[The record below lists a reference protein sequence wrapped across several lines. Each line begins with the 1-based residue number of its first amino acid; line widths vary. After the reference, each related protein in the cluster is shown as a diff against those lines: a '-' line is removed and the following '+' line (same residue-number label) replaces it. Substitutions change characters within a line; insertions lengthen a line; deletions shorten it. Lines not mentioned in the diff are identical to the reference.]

1 MAQSGEGAPASGSL
15 HGAFTL
21 AAYLAPHMPSPA
33 PTRRILVVEDDPK
46 VAGLLAEALGEE
58 GHAVEVVGDGHLA
71 AERALAQPWDLIL
84 LDYMLPGRDGPGI
97 AAEVRAAEG
106 PAGRRTPILMLSAR
120 DAAEDV
126 RLGRAS
132 GADDYLAKPFRLGEL
147 LRRVDALLE
156 RAS

>member
-1 MAQSGEGAPASGSL
+1 M
-15 HGAFTL
+15 T
-21 AAYLAPHMPSPA
+21 SPA
-33 PTRRILVVEDDPK
+33 PARRILVVEDDPK

-58 GHAVEVVGDGHLA
+58 GHAVEVVGDGHRA

-97 AAEVRAAEG
+97 AAEVRAAEVRAAEAG
-106 PAGRRTPILMLSAR
+106 AAGAPAGRRTPILMLSAR

-132 GADDYLAKPFRLGEL
+132 GADDYLTKPFRLGEL

-156 RAS
+156 RAP

>member
-1 MAQSGEGAPASGSL
+1 MTSPTPA
-15 HGAFTL
+15 
-21 AAYLAPHMPSPA
+21 
-33 PTRRILVVEDDPK
+33 RRILVVEDDPK

-71 AERALAQPWDLIL
+71 AERALAQRWDLIL

-97 AAEVRAAEG
+97 AAEVRAA
-106 PAGRRTPILMLSAR
+106 GRATPILMLSAR

-156 RAS
+156 REP

>member
-1 MAQSGEGAPASGSL
+1 MTSPTPA
-15 HGAFTL
+15 
-21 AAYLAPHMPSPA
+21 
-33 PTRRILVVEDDPK
+33 RRILVVEDDPK

-71 AERALAQPWDLIL
+71 AERALAQRWDLIL

-97 AAEVRAAEG
+97 AAEVRAA
-106 PAGRRTPILMLSAR
+106 GRATPILMLSAR

-132 GADDYLAKPFRLGEL
+132 GVDDYLAKPFRLGEL

-156 RAS
+156 RTS

>member
-1 MAQSGEGAPASGSL
+1 
-15 HGAFTL
+15 
-21 AAYLAPHMPSPA
+21 MPSPA
-33 PTRRILVVEDDPK
+33 PARRILVVEDDPK

-97 AAEVRAAEG
+97 AAEVRAA
-106 PAGRRTPILMLSAR
+106 GRATPILMLSAR

-132 GADDYLAKPFRLGEL
+132 GVDDYLAKPFRLGEL

-156 RAS
+156 RTS

>member
-1 MAQSGEGAPASGSL
+1 
-15 HGAFTL
+15 
-21 AAYLAPHMPSPA
+21 MPSPTPA
-33 PTRRILVVEDDPK
+33 RRILVVEDDPK

-97 AAEVRAAEG
+97 AAEVRAAG
-106 PAGRRTPILMLSAR
+106 HATPILMLSAR

-132 GADDYLAKPFRLGEL
+132 GVDDYLAKPFRLGEL

-156 RAS
+156 RTS